1 VEVVD
6 VRAARAD
13 DALAVAKVHVRSW
26 QVAYR
31 GLISQSYLDG
41 LRPEARASRYVFD
54 QPTPDGPLTLVAVD
68 GDAICGF
75 VTTGL
80 SRDADLQGA
89 GEIRAIYVDPDR
101 WGDGVGRL
109 LMAAAVGELGRARWS
124 QAALWVLEDNSRAQ
138 RFYELGG
145 WQRDGSERTETV
157 GGGPV
162 REVRYRRSIQ
172 LP

>member
-1 VEVVD
+1 MVD
-6 VRAARAD
+6 LRRARAD

-54 QPTPDGPLTLVAVD
+54 QANPAGPLTLVAVD

-75 VTTGL
+75 VTTSA

-101 WGDGVGRL
+101 WGGGVGRL
-109 LMAAAVGELGRARWS
+109 LMATAVGELGRARFS
-124 QAALWVLEDNSRAQ
+124 QAALWVLEDNDRAQ
-138 RFYELGG
+138 RFYELDG
-145 WQRDGSERTETV
+145 WQRDGSKRTEIF
-157 GGGPV
+157 GGSAV
-162 REVRYRRSIQ
+162 SELRYRRSIQ